1 MTRILATAAALA
13 LLAGGAA
20 FAETHEVRML
30 NKGSDGARMVF
41 EPSFLQVEPGDTVK
55 FLATD
60 RAHNAE
66 TVDTMIPAGA
76 EGFTGKINEEIEVTL
91 DAPGLYGVI
100 CKPHFAMGMVMTVAV
115 GDVEAAPDDFLEGRI
130 PRKALERFEEQ
141 LGNL

>member
-91 DAPGLYGVI
+91 EAPGLYGVI